1 MVQSVVDEVVQ
12 RVQAGVRQV
21 ATLSPQEMIGNR
33 WVQLGVAVAV
43 GYVLGRTR
51 NPIRLGGFTRQI
63 ATTAFTSLVSAAMA
77 AARDPERMKN

>member
-1 MVQSVVDEVVQ
+1 MVNTVVDEIVQ
-12 RVQAGVRQV
+12 RVQAGVRD
-21 ATLSPQEMIGNR
+21 AAAKSPREWLDNR

-63 ATTAFTSLVSAAMA
+63 ATTAFTSLVSAAVA